1 MLSRSR
7 FNPAPGFMDFWN
19 EFKKP
24 NPYRW
29 PILGLSIVPAVL
41 IFGWAMSQTHCK
53 EPQPPRVTYITSF
66 AEDRTIDEII
76 ASNLENQRIKEL
88 RAAKE
93 AEIAE
98 RKRNMYKALGAA
110 AGMDVER
117 IAREADARRAA
128 EKAAAEAKRAEQL
141 GKVAQSP
148 APQRAPAPAPTPAES
163 PAS

>member
-7 FNPAPGFMDFWN
+7 FNPATGLADFLN
-19 EFKKP
+19 EVRKP

-29 PILGLSIVPAVL
+29 PILGASLIPAGL
-41 IFGWAMSQTHCK
+41 IFGWALSQTHYK
-53 EPQPPRVTYITSF
+53 QPERPKVTYITSF

-76 ASNLENQRIKEL
+76 ATNRANQEVKEL

-93 AEIAE
+93 AEIAR
-98 RKRNMYKALGAA
+98 RKRDLYKALGAA

-128 EKAAAEAKRAEQL
+128 EAAAAEAKRAEQF
-141 GKVAQSP
+141 GRVAKVP
-148 APQRAPAPAPTPAES
+148 ATAPAAVPGSASESAAP
-163 PAS
+163 